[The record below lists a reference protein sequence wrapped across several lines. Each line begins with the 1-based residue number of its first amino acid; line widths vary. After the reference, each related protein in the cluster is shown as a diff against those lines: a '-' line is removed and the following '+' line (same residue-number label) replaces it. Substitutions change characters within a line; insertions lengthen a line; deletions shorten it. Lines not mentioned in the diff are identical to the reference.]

1 MGRNKSRPGDYHP
14 LLQFYL
20 RKKAE
25 GGSVL
30 IPGDIRG
37 SADEIARRECLVL
50 VHGFNNTDSEA
61 AEAYFGFRNREQ
73 EIFSPTDPSA
83 FEHRFG
89 DSYWPGDAD
98 WWSFFDKV
106 DFLVYPSAVHSAV
119 RTGAELASTLWRMPN
134 LEQVDFIGHSLGC
147 RVALEAMLVLR
158 GRALPRVRRVVLMA
172 GAVPSE
178 MLEPHGK
185 FYDLL
190 TAMAAEGTVID
201 VLHSMQDTVL
211 HYAFP
216 PGQSLAGGR
225 EASARALGRFGP
237 SPLMPGYRGTLS
249 EREISGAKHGDYWGH
264 SKTDP
269 SRAATEE
276 AGRFLALGGIGRP
289 LGVERDLGAPAADRE
304 SRELGNPRELS
315 EVG

>member
-1 MGRNKSRPGDYHP
+1 MGRNKSRPSGYHP

-20 RKKAE
+20 RKKTE

-37 SADEIARRECLVL
+37 TADEIARRECLVL

-61 AEAYFGFRNREQ
+61 AEAYFGFRNRQQ
-73 EIFSPTDPSA
+73 EIFSPPDPQA

-119 RTGAELASTLWRMPN
+119 RTGAELANTLWRMPN

-147 RVALEAMLVLR
+147 RVALEAMLILG
-158 GRALPRVRRVVLMA
+158 GRAAPMLRRVVLMA
-172 GAVPSE
+172 GAGPAE

-185 FYDLL
+185 FHDLF
-190 TAMAAEGTVID
+190 T
-201 VLHSMQDTVL
+201 
-211 HYAFP
+211 
-216 PGQSLAGGR
+216 
-225 EASARALGRFGP
+225 
-237 SPLMPGYRGTLS
+237 
-249 EREISGAKHGDYWGH
+249 
-264 SKTDP
+264 
-269 SRAATEE
+269 
-276 AGRFLALGGIGRP
+276 
-289 LGVERDLGAPAADRE
+289 
-304 SRELGNPRELS
+304 
-315 EVG
+315 